1 MAKIAVLGCGFG
13 TALAVMAD
21 SCGHQ
26 VTLWSLLPQELEE
39 IRRDGEQKKLL
50 PGVSVPERMVLTL
63 TLIHISEPT
72 RH

>member
-26 VTLWSLLPQELEE
+26 VTLWSLFPQELEE
-39 IRRDGEQKKLL
+39 IRRILL
-50 PGVSVPERMVLTL
+50 D
-63 TLIHISEPT
+63 HIEEAIEA
-72 RH
+72 

>member
-26 VTLWSLLPQELEE
+26 VTLWSLFPQELEE
-39 IRRDGEQKKLL
+39 IRRDGEQKKTMW
-50 PGVSVPERMVLTL
+50 VSRM
-63 TLIHISEPT
+63 PCAFPQGG
-72 RH
+72 

>member
-26 VTLWSLLPQELEE
+26 VTLWSLFPQELEE
-39 IRRDGEQKKLL
+39 IRRILL
-50 PGVSVPERMVLTL
+50 D
-63 TLIHISEPT
+63 HIEEAIEE
-72 RH
+72 